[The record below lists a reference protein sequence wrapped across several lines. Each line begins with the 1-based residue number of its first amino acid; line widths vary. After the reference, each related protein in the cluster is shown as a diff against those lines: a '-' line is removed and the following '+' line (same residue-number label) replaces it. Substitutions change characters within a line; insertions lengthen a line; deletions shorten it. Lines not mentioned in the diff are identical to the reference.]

1 MNTTME
7 VYEGQVRKFFQK
19 KVLEFDQGLAMKNFL
34 SSAFTSNCIQNDQSS
49 RLNQSLRLNQSSRL
63 NQSILKTMAGVA
75 TIVVPVFCV
84 LIVVGNAS
92 TILSFMLKRRLR
104 KNPSYWYITSL
115 AASDVLIGSITI
127 PLHLYSR
134 NGFFAPVERT
144 SSPMP
149 SNSVCNSLVGS
160 YVMTVAPHI
169 HHLMVLS
176 VDRYIKLTS
185 PLWYRKVMTIERAVS
200 ILTAIW
206 ILGGVVNLF
215 LLFPDHI
222 FIGDCL
228 NFRMKIINYSP
239 DHCWMATILVV
250 HIPCFF
256 LVACNVRV
264 FMIATKYK
272 AAIENELKAGKKLDD
287 TISLRYHRGSVI
299 VDPAVPTLN
308 CLKGQKHRTD
318 RRTDRRTFVSLNT
331 SLNTSSD
338 GSARGTELIR
348 SRKMED
354 WLSATARQRKIVL
367 LISAIVVASIGC
379 WFPTTAIH
387 MMRWCSPP
395 SIMTSLAGSTIELI
409 HPWLGYFNSLLNPLI
424 LLLMNEDFRST
435 YKQIYGFKNRSS
447 TN

>member
-1 MNTTME
+1 MILETM
-7 VYEGQVRKFFQK
+7 V
-19 KVLEFDQGLAMKNFL
+19 
-34 SSAFTSNCIQNDQSS
+34 
-49 RLNQSLRLNQSSRL
+49 
-63 NQSILKTMAGVA
+63 GVA
-75 TIVVPVFCV
+75 TIVVPIFCV

-92 TILSFMLKRRLR
+92 TILSFILKRRLR

-134 NGFFAPVERT
+134 SGFFSPVERT

-176 VDRYIKLTS
+176 VDRYLKLTS

-200 ILTAIW
+200 ILIIIW

-228 NFRMKIINYSP
+228 NFRMKIMNYSP
-239 DHCWMATILVV
+239 DHCWIATILVV
-250 HIPCFF
+250 HIPCLF
-256 LVACNVRV
+256 LVVCNVRV

-287 TISLRYHRGSVI
+287 AIFLRYHRGTVI
-299 VDPAVPTLN
+299 LDPVVPTLN
-308 CLKGQKHRTD
+308 CLKSQKYKVDHRTS
-318 RRTDRRTFVSLNT
+318 VSLNT
-331 SLNTSSD
+331 SSNES
-338 GSARGTELIR
+338 GRGQTELIQC
-348 SRKMED
+348 RKMKD
-354 WLSATARQRKIVL
+354 WLSATARQKKIVL

-379 WFPTTAIH
+379 WFPTTAVH

-395 SIMTSLAGSTIELI
+395 FIMTSLAGSTIELI